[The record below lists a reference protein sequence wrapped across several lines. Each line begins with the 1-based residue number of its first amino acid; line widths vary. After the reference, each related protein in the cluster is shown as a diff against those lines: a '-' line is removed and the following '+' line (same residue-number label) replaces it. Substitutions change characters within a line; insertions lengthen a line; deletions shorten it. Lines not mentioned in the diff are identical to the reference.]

1 MTRDLDYV
9 GTRAASP
16 RRTRPSGPPTAYPI
30 RDLVAYQRLIERGE
44 RIDPAAAVADYAR
57 ANPDV
62 DLDARSTF
70 TDWQLGTRFDDTVE
84 RPGGFR
90 H

>member
-9 GTRAASP
+9 GTRATPARPSL
-16 RRTRPSGPPTAYPI
+16 PSGPPTAYPI

-44 RIDPAAAVADYAR
+44 RIDPAVAVADYAR

-70 TDWQLGTRFDDTVE
+70 ADWQLGARLDDTAE